1 MRRFAIPLLFLAIS
15 IGHAQEI
22 VFEMTLGGSKI
33 GEETYTRK
41 PNGEFVSV
49 GSLDVAGTSV
59 RSKLTGKWAG
69 GKLVSWDLVE
79 SANKQS
85 GRIVWGAKKL
95 EVYADGKLLKSD
107 KAPVWKTQ
115 AFFSNYHLSIASTI
129 LAEVQSKGKPDI
141 GVVVLNAL
149 RPIDSK
155 FEQSQA
161 TVTIDGRSTQVTKL
175 KGSLATTEM
184 ELAFIDGECVGMSV
198 PSQQVK
204 FVRRGYGNVFVD
216 PLSSYPELSQP
227 TFNVKRLDRVRTKM
241 RDGVEL
247 MADILRPEAEGRY
260 PVILVRTPYG
270 RANSLLSMDM
280 YARRGYV
287 VVSQDVRGRGAS
299 GGGWDPFNR
308 EIADGKDTLDWLAEQ
323 PWSDGNVGMIGGS
336 YLGMVQW
343 SAAVTHHPALKCII
357 PQVSPPEPTMNVPW
371 DHGAFLLM
379 GNLWWSRVVMDR
391 QANLAGIFDELTNM
405 KSLLTVPLTKVDDG
419 FLQRDIPFYNDW
431 LKRPNRDDWKGAF
444 TTEQVSQVKI
454 PVMHVSGA
462 WDGDGIGTMIHWQ
475 ALRANGGNQW
485 LVFGP
490 WDHFFNSKTKFGDQD
505 FGPDAVLELDS
516 VYLRF
521 FDTYLKGKSVRFE
534 DQPRVRF
541 FATGSNRWY
550 TGSDWP
556 LPTAKKLTYHLAGER
571 ANGAK
576 SKGALGEG
584 GNAKD
589 TIVYDPNKIKIGQD
603 TVEID
608 QSKVVTTAK
617 LSDFDDSM
625 LLYRTPAFK
634 APTTL
639 AGPLVANLYVSTTAR
654 DATFYVQLFDQ
665 APDGKLWAFAMTG
678 KQRVGFANGKL
689 RPIQPGK
696 IYRIQVEPW
705 LFAREFKPGHR
716 LVVAVRPDLFP
727 AFARNPG
734 TGESD
739 ATATKMIKATHT
751 VYKRAPYA
759 SSIELWQIPN

>member
-1 MRRFAIPLLFLAIS
+1 MIAYRLAVPFLILAS
-15 IGHAQEI
+15 SFGRAQDI
-22 VFEMTLGGSKI
+22 VFEMTIGDLKI
-33 GEETYTRK
+33 GEETYSVK
-41 PNGEFVSV
+41 PNGEFVSTSSV
-49 GSLDVAGTSV
+49 DVASTSI
-59 RSKLTGKWAG
+59 RSKLTGKWVG
-69 GKLVSWDLVE
+69 GKLASWDLAE

-85 GRIVWGAKKL
+85 GRIVWNGKAVD
-95 EVYADGKLLKSD
+95 VYQEGKSVLANKPTD
-107 KAPVWKTQ
+107 WKTLG
-115 AFFSNYHLSIASTI
+115 FFSNYHLPIAATI
-129 LAEVQSKGKPDI
+129 LAEVQSKGKPNI

-155 FEQSQA
+155 FDQSQA
-161 TVTIDGRSTQVTKL
+161 TVTIDGRATQVTKL

-204 FVRRGYGNVFVD
+204 FLRRGYANVFVD
-216 PLSSYPELSQP
+216 PLSKYPELSQP
-227 TFNVKRLDRVRTKM
+227 TFKVKRLDRVRQPM

-247 MADILRPEAEGRY
+247 MADILRPDAEGRY
-260 PVILVRTPYG
+260 PVILIRTPYG

-308 EIADGKDTLDWLAEQ
+308 EIADGKDTLDWLVEQ
-323 PWSDGNVGMIGGS
+323 PWCDGNVGMIGGS

-371 DHGAFLLM
+371 DHGAFMLM

-391 QANLAGIFDELTNM
+391 QANLAGIFDELTHM
-405 KSLLTVPLTKVDDG
+405 KSLLSMPLTKVDDG
-419 FLQRDIPFYNDW
+419 LLERDVPFYNEW

-490 WDHFFNSKTKFGDQD
+490 WDHFFNSKTRFGDQD

-521 FDTYLKGKSVRFE
+521 FDTYLKGRSVHLE

-556 LPTAKKLTYHLAGER
+556 LPTAKKVMYNLAGER

-576 SKGALGEG
+576 SKGVLGEG
-584 GNAKD
+584 GSAKD
-589 TIVYDPNKIKIGQD
+589 TLVYDPNKTKIGQD

-608 QSKVVTTAK
+608 QSKIVTTAK
-617 LSDFDDSM
+617 MSDFDDSM

-634 APTTL
+634 ASTTL

-654 DATFYVQLFDQ
+654 DATFFVQLFDQ

-678 KQRVGFANGKL
+678 KQRVGFVNGRL

-705 LFAREFKPGHR
+705 LFA
-716 LVVAVRPDLFP
+716 
-727 AFARNPG
+727 
-734 TGESD
+734 
-739 ATATKMIKATHT
+739 
-751 VYKRAPYA
+751 A
-759 SSIELWQIPN
+759 SSGLVTGLSSSCGQTSSLCSPAIRALGSLTRPRRR